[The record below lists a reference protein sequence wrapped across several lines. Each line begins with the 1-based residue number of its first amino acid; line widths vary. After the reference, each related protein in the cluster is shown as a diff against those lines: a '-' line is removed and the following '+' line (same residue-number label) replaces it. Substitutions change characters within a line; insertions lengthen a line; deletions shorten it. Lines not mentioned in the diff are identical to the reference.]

1 MKSVLRFLIFVVILF
16 GAVLL
21 LYFTRTKSALPVERA
36 AVSTVVTARFP
47 ALEAVDREFTELVS
61 RVLPSV
67 VSITA
72 IPADTTNPRIQ
83 YLRRLFG
90 FQPGATPPQLGSGVI
105 VSPEGLIVTNFHVI
119 QGAGS
124 AEVTLNDG
132 RVLPAKFLG
141 ADIPSDIAILQIAP
155 ENIDPISWGNSDDVK
170 VGQMVFA
177 VGNPLGLQETVTQGI
192 ISARGRRAASEA
204 ANEFFQTD
212 AAINRGNSGGPL
224 VSLRGE
230 LIGINNMVP
239 AQTQTQG
246 IAFSIPANTVRR
258 VFESIRDHGRFI
270 RPWFGVSTL
279 PLSPMIVRQLNLPSD
294 VTGALVQVTQAD
306 SPAEKA
312 GIESGDVIVEYGG
325 KAVRDAAD
333 LRNRVVDTPIGDA
346 VEIKVLRA
354 GRIIPLKVTISP
366 EPGS

>member
-21 LYFTRTKSALPVERA
+21 LYFTRTKAALPAERVGGVA
-36 AVSTVVTARFP
+36 VVTHYP
-47 ALEAVDREFTELVS
+47 ALEAVDREFTDLVS
-61 RVLPSV
+61 HVLPSV

-105 VSPEGLIVTNFHVI
+105 VSPEGHIVTNFHVI

-155 ENIDPISWGNSDDVK
+155 ENISSIAWGNSDEVK

-224 VSLRGE
+224 VNLRGE

-246 IAFSIPANTVRR
+246 IAFSIPANTVRH

-279 PLSPMIVRQLNLPSD
+279 PLSPMIVRQLNLPEDIS
-294 VTGALVQVTQAD
+294 GALVQVTQAD

-312 GIESGDVIVEYGG
+312 GIEAGDVIVEYGG
-325 KAVRDAAD
+325 KPVRDAAE
-333 LRNRVVDTPIGDA
+333 LRNMVVGTAIGA
-346 VEIKVLRA
+346 TVEIKVRR
-354 GRIIPLKVTISP
+354 GDDVIPLKVTISP

>member
-1 MKSVLRFLIFVVILF
+1 MKSVLRFLISVVLLF

-21 LYFTRTKSALPVERA
+21 LYFTRTKASTAARVPVE
-36 AVSTVVTARFP
+36 VSHYT
-47 ALEAVDREFTELVS
+47 ALEAVDREFTDLVS
-61 RVLPSV
+61 HVLPSV

-72 IPADTTNPRIQ
+72 IPAGTTNPRIQ
-83 YLRRLFG
+83 YLRQLFG
-90 FQPGATPPQLGSGVI
+90 LQPGATPPQLGSGVI
-105 VSPEGLIVTNFHVI
+105 VSPEGHIVTNFHVI

-132 RVLPAKFLG
+132 RVLPARFLG

-155 ENIDPISWGNSDDVK
+155 ENDAPI
-170 VGQMVFA
+170 A
-177 VGNPLGLQETVTQGI
+177 
-192 ISARGRRAASEA
+192 
-204 ANEFFQTD
+204 
-212 AAINRGNSGGPL
+212 RGNSGGL
-224 VSLRGE
+224 QVSQRGE

-239 AQTQTQG
+239 AQTQAQG

-279 PLSPMIVRQLNLPSD
+279 PLSPMIVRQLNLPGD
-294 VTGALVQVTQAD
+294 IAGALVQVTQAD

-325 KAVRDAAD
+325 KAVRDASD
-333 LRNRVVDTPIGDA
+333 LRTRVVDTPIGNTVD
-346 VEIKVLRA
+346 IKVWRGGKIL
-354 GRIIPLKVTISP
+354 PLKVLQKR
-366 EPGS
+366 